1 MKLIDTDFT
10 LAEREQLEA
19 AMGSDKTVLWAG
31 RPVAKAWS
39 AESVMA
45 VCSGVVASGI
55 LGYMTAT
62 IWGGNCC
69 NSLMPNLIF
78 SCFLLPFWGVV
89 LWQLLT
95 PWRQLRRRRRTAYM
109 LTAQQAVVLEPT
121 WFGRQKLTAY
131 PVQPGMVKE
140 REVVPDGSGS
150 LVFAYRVVHGKNG
163 SRQIPQGFLNIP
175 QVQQV
180 TEILDSL
187 AAGEYVLSDAA
198 PAESAQQQAAGGKSV
213 VGVIFGCIFA
223 LAGIAMLVFSG
234 GMISDSYQIV
244 TDGVAVQGEVVS
256 LKRERS
262 SGRRGG
268 SSYYPIF
275 RFTAQDGQEYRVKHN
290 QGSNPPAWKKGE
302 KVELLYLPDEPE
314 KAVPNTFW
322 GKYGASVIL
331 VVMGC
336 GFTAL
341 GSFVAW
347 QSRKTNRD

>member
-1 MKLIDTDFT
+1 MNLIDTDFS

-31 RPVAKAWS
+31 RPVEKAWS

-109 LTAQQAVVLEPT
+109 LTPQQAVVLEPT
-121 WFGRQKLTAY
+121 WFGKQKMIAY
-131 PVQPGMVKE
+131 PVLPGMVKE
-140 REVVPDGSGS
+140 REVAPDGSGS

-163 SRQIPQGFLNIP
+163 SRQLPQGFLNIP

-198 PAESAQQQAAGGKSV
+198 PAESGQQQAAGGKSV
-213 VGVIFGCIFA
+213 IGVIFGCVFA
-223 LAGIAMLVFSG
+223 LAGLGALVCSG
-234 GMISDSYQIV
+234 VTAVDSHQIV
-244 TDGVAVQGEVVS
+244 EGGITAQGEVVS

-262 SGRRGG
+262 RGRRGG
-268 SSYYPIF
+268 GSYYPVF

-290 QGSNPPAWKKGE
+290 QGSNPPAWTKGE
-302 KVELLYLPDEPE
+302 KVELIYLPDNPE

-322 GKYGASVIL
+322 GKYAVPFFLAIFGT
-331 VVMGC
+331 
-336 GFTAL
+336 GFTVL

-347 QSRKTNRD
+347 HSRKTNFD